1 MSKGISARIG
11 NKFYGMKNKK
21 TIAIVLPILALGGV
35 AAFAIQNALKTKQ
48 KRPNIILIITDDHG
62 YQALSC
68 YGSKLIQTPNMD
80 RIANE
85 GMRFDNCY
93 VSNSISGPS
102 RACIL
107 TGKMSHINGF
117 TDNSKTFD
125 GNQMTFPKLLH
136 ESGYQT
142 AMIGKWH
149 LTSNPQGFDFW
160 SVLIGQGEYYSPD
173 FIENGKEIRERGYV
187 TDIITDKAI
196 NFLKN
201 RDPNKPF
208 AMIYNHKAPHMNWIP
223 APRHMGI
230 YNNTIFPEPD
240 NLFDDHAGMG
250 RAAKE
255 QLMNIS
261 TNMWEDEVL
270 KIANPADLE
279 GNYEIKGY
287 NENKADFARA
297 NKRENGLT
305 QLRTDYSRMSR
316 DEKAKFNE
324 AYKQR
329 NEEYRSRKLSG
340 KELTSWKYQQYMR
353 DYLATVLAVDE
364 NIGRLIKYL
373 EDIGELD
380 NTIIIYTSDQGFY
393 LGEHG
398 WFDKRFMYE
407 ESQRTPFLVCY
418 PKAIKPHGVSKAL
431 SMNIDIAPTL
441 LDFAGVRIPSE
452 IQGRSLKPILES
464 DGKAPTDWREAVY
477 YHYYEYP
484 GWHSV
489 KRHYGI
495 RTNRYKLIHFY
506 NDIDEWELYDL
517 KGDVPEKKN
526 VYNDPRY
533 KPVREYMLGLLAKTS
548 KEYKDDDP
556 TEKLKKF

>member
-1 MSKGISARIG
+1 
-11 NKFYGMKNKK
+11 MKNKR
-21 TIAIVLPILALGGV
+21 AISITLPVLAVGGV
-35 AAFAIQNALKTKQ
+35 AVFAIQNATKSEK
-48 KRPNIILIITDDHG
+48 KRPNIILIVTDDHS
-62 YQALSC
+62 YKAMSC
-68 YGSKLIQTPNMD
+68 YGSKLIQTPNID

-125 GNQMTFPKLLH
+125 GNQITFPKMLH

-149 LTSNPQGFDFW
+149 LISKPQGFDFW
-160 SVLIGQGEYYSPD
+160 SILIGQGEYYSPD
-173 FIENGKEIRERGYV
+173 FIENGKEIREKGYV

-201 RDPNKPF
+201 RDPKKPF

-230 YNNTIFPEPD
+230 FNNTIFPEPE
-240 NLFDDHAGMG
+240 NLFDNHSGMG
-250 RAAKE
+250 SAAKE
-255 QLMNIS
+255 QVMNIS

-297 NKRENGLT
+297 NKREDGLT
-305 QLRTDYSRMSR
+305 QLRADYSRMSP
-316 DEKAKFNE
+316 DERAKFNE
-324 AYKQR
+324 AFKQR
-329 NEEYRSRKLSG
+329 NEEFRTRKMSG
-340 KELTSWKYQQYMR
+340 KELTSWKFQQYMR

-364 NIGRLIKYL
+364 NIGRLMKYL

-393 LGEHG
+393 MGEHG

-407 ESQRTPFLVCY
+407 ESQRTPFLVRY
-418 PKAIKPHGVSKAL
+418 PKAIKPQSITKAL
-431 SMNIDIAPTL
+431 TMNIDIAPTI
-441 LDFAGVRIPSE
+441 LDYAGIKIPEE
-452 IQGRSLKPILES
+452 IQGCSLKQILDFE
-464 DGKAPTDWREAVY
+464 GKTPEDWREAVY

-506 NDIDEWELYDL
+506 NDINEWELYDL
-517 KGDVPEKKN
+517 KGDIAEKKN
-526 VYNDPRY
+526 VYNDPNY
-533 KPVREYMLGLLAKTS
+533 KTVKENMLKLLDKTS
-548 KEYKDDDP
+548 KKYKDEDP
-556 TEKLKKF
+556 TEKLIKF

>member
-1 MSKGISARIG
+1 
-11 NKFYGMKNKK
+11 MKNKK
-21 TIAIVLPILALGGV
+21 SLSITIPILVVGGV
-35 AAFAIQNALKTKQ
+35 AAFSIQNAKKKEA
-48 KRPNIILIITDDHG
+48 KRPNIILIVTDDHS
-62 YQALSC
+62 YNAISC

-85 GMRFDNCY
+85 GMRFDNSY

-117 TDNSKTFD
+117 TDNSKSFD

-142 AMIGKWH
+142 GMIGKWH
-149 LTSNPQGFDFW
+149 LTSDPQGFDFW

-173 FIENGKEIRERGYV
+173 FKENGKEVREKGYV

-196 NFLKN
+196 NFIKN
-201 RDPNKPF
+201 RDHKKPF
-208 AMIYNHKAPHMNWIP
+208 ALIYNHKAPHMNWIP
-223 APRHMGI
+223 ASRHMGI
-230 YNNTIFPEPD
+230 YNNIIFPEPS
-240 NLFDDHAGMG
+240 NLFDEHAGMG

-261 TNMWEDEVL
+261 SDLWEDEVL

-305 QLRTDYSRMSR
+305 QLRADYSRMSTA
-316 DEKAKFNE
+316 EKATFNE

-329 NEEYRSRKLSG
+329 NEEFRTMKMTG

-364 NIGRLIKYL
+364 NIGRLMKYL

-393 LGEHG
+393 IGEHG

-407 ESQRTPFLVCY
+407 ESQRTPFLIRY
-418 PKAIKPHGVSKAL
+418 PKAIKARTVTKAL

-441 LDFAGVRIPSE
+441 LDMAGISIPQE
-452 IQGRSLKPILES
+452 IQGRSLNPIFMA
-464 DGKAPTDWREAVY
+464 DGEAPTDWREAVY

-506 NDIDEWELYDL
+506 NDINEWELYDL
-517 KGDVPEKKN
+517 KGDATEKKN
-526 VYNDPRY
+526 VYNDPVY
-533 KPVREYMLGLLAKTS
+533 KSVREYMHKLLEKTS
-548 KEYKDDDP
+548 KEYNDNDP
-556 TEKLKKF
+556 TEIVKKF

>member
-1 MSKGISARIG
+1 M
-11 NKFYGMKNKK
+11 MTLKNKK
-21 TIAIVLPILALGGV
+21 QLGITLPILAVGGV
-35 AAFAIQNALKTKQ
+35 AISLSVFDANKQNTKH
-48 KRPNIILIITDDHG
+48 PNIILIVTDDHS
-62 YQALSC
+62 YNAISC
-68 YGSKLIQTPNMD
+68 YGSKLIQTPNID

-85 GMRFDNCY
+85 GMRFDNFY

-117 TDNSKTFD
+117 TDNSKTFN

-136 ESGYQT
+136 VNGYQT

-149 LTSNPQGFDFW
+149 LTSDPQGFDFW
-160 SVLIGQGEYYSPD
+160 SVLVGQGEYYNPD
-173 FIENGKEIRERGYV
+173 FKENGKEIRQTGYV

-196 NFLKN
+196 NYLKN
-201 RDPNKPF
+201 RDIKKPF
-208 AMIYNHKAPHMNWIP
+208 ALIYNHKAPHRPWIP
-223 APRHMGI
+223 AQRHLGI
-230 YNNTIFPEPD
+230 YNNKTFPEPD
-240 NLFDDHAGMG
+240 NLFDNFAGMG

-255 QLMNIS
+255 QQMQIS
-261 TNMWEDEVL
+261 TDMWEDQDL

-287 NENKADFARA
+287 QENKADVSRA
-297 NKRENGLT
+297 NQRGNGLT
-305 QLRTDYSRMSR
+305 QLRADYSRMTTS
-316 DEKAKFNE
+316 EKAKFNE

-329 NEEYRSRKLSG
+329 NEEFRERKMTG

-353 DYLATVLAVDE
+353 DYMATVLSIDE
-364 NIGRLIKYL
+364 NIGRLMKYL
-373 EDIGELD
+373 EDIGELN

-407 ESQRTPFLVCY
+407 ESQRTPFLVRY
-418 PKAIKPHGVSKAL
+418 PKGIKAHTVSKAL
-431 SMNIDIAPTL
+431 TMNIDITPTL
-441 LDFAGVRIPSE
+441 LDFAGLRIPEE
-452 IQGRSLKPILES
+452 IQGRSLKPVLEL
-464 DGKAPTDWREAVY
+464 DGIAPADWREAVY

-506 NDIDEWELYDL
+506 NDINEWELYDL
-517 KGDVPEKKN
+517 KGDVSEKKN

-533 KPVREYMLGLLAKTS
+533 KLVREYMNRLLQKTT
-548 KEYKDDDP
+548 KEYKDEDP
-556 TEKLKKF
+556 NEKVIKF

>member
-1 MSKGISARIG
+1 
-11 NKFYGMKNKK
+11 MKNKK
-21 TIAIVLPILALGGV
+21 TIAITIPILAVGSV
-35 AAFAIQNALKTKQ
+35 AVFAIQEALKPEN
-48 KRPNIILIITDDHG
+48 KRPNIILIVTDDHG
-62 YQALSC
+62 YQAMSC

-125 GNQMTFPKLLH
+125 GDQMTFPKLLH

-201 RDPNKPF
+201 RDPKKPF

-230 YNNTIFPEPD
+230 FNNTIFPEPD
-240 NLFDDHAGMG
+240 NLFDDHSGMG

-261 TNMWEDEVL
+261 SNMWEDEVL

-279 GNYEIKGY
+279 GNFEIKGY

-297 NKRENGLT
+297 NKRENSLT
-305 QLRTDYSRMSR
+305 QLRADYSRMSP

-329 NEEYRSRKLSG
+329 NQEYRTRKMSG

-364 NIGRLIKYL
+364 NIGRLMKFL

-407 ESQRTPFLVCY
+407 ESQRTPFLVRY
-418 PKAIKPHGVSKAL
+418 PKAIKPHGVCKAL

-441 LDFAGVRIPSE
+441 LDFAGERIPSE
-452 IQGRSLKPILES
+452 IQGRSLKPILEN

-477 YHYYEYP
+477 YHYYEFP

-517 KGDVPEKKN
+517 KGDVSEKKN

-533 KPVREYMLGLLAKTS
+533 KAVREYMLGLLEKTS

-556 TEKLKKF
+556 TEIVKKF

>member
-1 MSKGISARIG
+1 
-11 NKFYGMKNKK
+11 MKNKK
-21 TIAIVLPILALGGV
+21 TIAITIPILAVGSV
-35 AAFAIQNALKTKQ
+35 AVFAIQEALKPEN
-48 KRPNIILIITDDHG
+48 KRPNIILIVTDDHG
-62 YQALSC
+62 YQAMSC

-107 TGKMSHINGF
+107 TGKTSHINGF

-125 GNQMTFPKLLH
+125 GDQMTFPKLLH

-201 RDPNKPF
+201 RDPKKPF

-230 YNNTIFPEPD
+230 FNNTIFPEPE
-240 NLFDDHAGMG
+240 NLFDDHSGMG
-250 RAAKE
+250 RAANE

-297 NKRENGLT
+297 NKRENSLT
-305 QLRTDYSRMSR
+305 QLRADYSRMSP

-329 NEEYRSRKLSG
+329 NQEYRTRKMSG

-353 DYLATVLAVDE
+353 DYMATVLAVDE
-364 NIGRLIKYL
+364 NIGRLMKYL

-407 ESQRTPFLVCY
+407 ESQRTPFLVRY
-418 PKAIKPHGVSKAL
+418 PKAIKPNSVTKAL
-431 SMNIDIAPTL
+431 TMNIDIAPTL
-441 LDFAGVRIPSE
+441 LDYAGLKIPEE
-452 IQGRSLKPILES
+452 IQGRSLKSILDFE
-464 DGKAPTDWREAVY
+464 GKTPKEWREAVY

-506 NDIDEWELYDL
+506 NDINEWELYDL
-517 KGDVPEKKN
+517 KGDIPEKKN
-526 VYNDPRY
+526 VYNNPRY
-533 KPVREYMLGLLAKTS
+533 KSVREYMLKLLEKTS

-556 TEKLKKF
+556 TEKVKKF